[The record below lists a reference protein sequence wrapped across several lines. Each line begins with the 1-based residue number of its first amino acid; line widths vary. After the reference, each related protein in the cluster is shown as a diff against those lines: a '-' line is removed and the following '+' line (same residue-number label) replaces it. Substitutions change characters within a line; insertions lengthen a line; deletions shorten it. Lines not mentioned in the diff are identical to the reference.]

1 MNLQARI
8 KGFVTLGQQLSDPN
22 NSLLLTAKDEA
33 YRQNAWFLPEFI
45 DQAILQISEQFLKEE
60 ALVEWTSTYPSI
72 ADQPTEIK
80 VGIVMAGNIPLVGFH
95 DLLSTLIAG
104 HTAVVKRSSKDQVL
118 MDFII
123 ASLIAI
129 NPAFAAQIM
138 VQEQLKNC
146 DAYIATGGN
155 NAGNYFDYYF
165 GKFPHIIRKNKTSI
179 AILDGT
185 ETEAELASLA
195 DDCMLYYGLG
205 CRNVTQI
212 WVPEGYDFIP
222 FLSALKKYNYL
233 LDQHKYKHNYDY
245 QLALLM
251 MSKQMYMDS
260 GGVLMSENPSPF
272 AAISQ
277 IHYQYYKTGQLP
289 QLNLEEI
296 QCVVGKNALSFGSL
310 QQPKLAQYAD
320 GVDSLDFLTGLTKN
334 A

>member
-8 KGFVTLGQQLSDPN
+8 KGFVALGQQLSDTN
-22 NSLLLTAKDEA
+22 NALLIEAKSAA
-33 YRQNAWFLPEFI
+33 YQQNAWFLPEFI
-45 DQAILQISEQFLKEE
+45 DQAILQIREQFLQQTALEE
-60 ALVEWTSTYPSI
+60 WVDLYPSI
-72 ADQPTEIK
+72 ADQATQIK

-104 HTAVVKRSSKDQVL
+104 HIAIVKRSSKDQVL

-123 ASLIAI
+123 ASLIKI
-129 NPAFAAQIM
+129 NPAFEAQIL

-155 NAGNYFDYYF
+155 TAGNYFEYYF

-185 ETEAELASLA
+185 ETLAELAALA
-195 DDCMLYYGLG
+195 DDCMLYYGMG

-222 FLSALKKYNYL
+222 FLNALKKYNYL
-233 LDQHKYKHNYDY
+233 QDQHKYKHNYDY
-245 QLALLM
+245 QLALLVM
-251 MSKQMYMDS
+251 RKQLYMDS

-277 IHYQYYKTGQLP
+277 IHYQQYPMGTIP
-289 QLNLEEI
+289 TFNMDEI
-296 QCVVGKNALSFGSL
+296 QCIVGKNQLPFGSL
-310 QQPKLAQYAD
+310 QKPLLTQYAD
-320 GVDSLDFLTGLTKN
+320 GVDSLAFLSGLK
-334 A
+334 

>member
-8 KGFVTLGQQLSDPN
+8 KGFVTLGQQLSDTN
-22 NSLLLTAKDEA
+22 NTQLIEAKSAA
-33 YRQNAWFLPEFI
+33 YQQNAWFLPEFI
-45 DQAILQISEQFLKEE
+45 DQAIQQIREQFLQQK
-60 ALVEWTSTYPSI
+60 ALEEWTAAYPSLS
-72 ADQPTEIK
+72 DNPTHLK

-123 ASLIAI
+123 ASLIEI
-129 NPAFAAQIM
+129 NPAFETQIL

-155 NAGNYFDYYF
+155 TAGNYFEYYF

-185 ETEAELASLA
+185 ETLAELASLA
-195 DDCMLYYGLG
+195 DDCMLYYGMG

-222 FLSALKKYNYL
+222 FLNALKKYNYL
-233 LDQHKYKHNYDY
+233 QDQHKYKHNYDY
-245 QLALLM
+245 QLALM
-251 MSKQMYMDS
+251 MMGKKSYMDS

-277 IHYQYYKTGQLP
+277 IHYQQYPLGSIPTF
-289 QLNLEEI
+289 NLDEI
-296 QCVVGKNALSFGSL
+296 QCVVGKTQLPFGSL
-310 QQPKLAQYAD
+310 QKPLLDQYAD
-320 GVDSLDFLTGLTKN
+320 GVDSLAFLSSLK
-334 A
+334 

>member
-8 KGFVTLGQQLSDPN
+8 KGFVALGHQLSDPN
-22 NSLLLTAKDEA
+22 NTLLNEAKLEA

-45 DQAILQISEQFLKEE
+45 DQAILQINEQFLQQTALE
-60 ALVEWTSTYPSI
+60 AWTATYPSI
-72 ADQPTEIK
+72 SDKATNLK

-104 HTAVVKRSSKDQVL
+104 HTAIVKRSSKDQVL

-123 ASLIAI
+123 KSLINI
-129 NPAFAAQIM
+129 DPKFEAQIL

-155 NAGNYFDYYF
+155 TAGNYFEYYF

-179 AILDGT
+179 AILDGS
-185 ETEAELASLA
+185 ETLSELAALA
-195 DDCMLYYGLG
+195 DDCMLYYGMG

-222 FLSALKKYNYL
+222 FLNALKKYNYL

-251 MSKQMYMDS
+251 MGKKLYMDS

-277 IHYQYYKTGQLP
+277 IHYQQYKLGAMP
-289 QLNLEEI
+289 KLNMDEI
-296 QCVVGKNALSFGSL
+296 QCVVGKNQLPFGSL
-310 QQPKLAQYAD
+310 QKPLLAQYAD
-320 GVDSLDFLTGLTKN
+320 GVDSLAFLSGL
-334 A
+334 

>member
-8 KGFVTLGQQLSDPN
+8 KGFVTLGQQLSDTN
-22 NSLLLTAKDEA
+22 NALLIEAKSAA
-33 YRQNAWFLPEFI
+33 YQQNAWFLPTFI
-45 DQAILQISEQFLKEE
+45 DQAIEQIREQFLQQT
-60 ALVEWTSTYPSI
+60 ALEEWTAAYPTI
-72 ADQPTEIK
+72 TDQDTHIK

-123 ASLIAI
+123 ASLIKI
-129 NPAFAAQIM
+129 NPAFEAQIL

-155 NAGNYFDYYF
+155 TAGNYFEYYF

-185 ETEAELASLA
+185 ETLAELAALA
-195 DDCMLYYGLG
+195 DDCMLYYGMG

-222 FLSALKKYNYL
+222 FLNALKKYNYL
-233 LDQHKYKHNYDY
+233 QDQHKYKHNYDY

-251 MSKQMYMDS
+251 MRKQLYMDS

-277 IHYQYYKTGQLP
+277 IH
-289 QLNLEEI
+289 
-296 QCVVGKNALSFGSL
+296 
-310 QQPKLAQYAD
+310 
-320 GVDSLDFLTGLTKN
+320 
-334 A
+334 

>member
-8 KGFVTLGQQLSDPN
+8 KGFVTLGQQLSDPK
-22 NSLLLTAKDEA
+22 NSQLLTAKDEA

-45 DQAILQISEQFLKEE
+45 DQAIQQISQQFLQEHT
-60 ALVEWTSTYPSI
+60 LLDWTSNYPSI
-72 ADQPTEIK
+72 ADEPTQLK

-104 HTAVVKRSSKDQVL
+104 HIAVVKRSSKDQIL

-123 ASLIAI
+123 ESLIQI
-129 NPAFAAQIM
+129 NPDFKTQIL

-155 NAGNYFDYYF
+155 NAGNYFEYYF
-165 GKFPHIIRKNKTSI
+165 GKFPNIIRKNKTSI
-179 AILDGT
+179 AILDGH
-185 ETEAELASLA
+185 ETEAELALLA
-195 DDCMLYYGLG
+195 DDCMLYFGMG

-222 FLSALKKYNYL
+222 FLNALKKYNYL

-251 MSKQMYMDS
+251 MSKQLYMDS

-277 IHYQYYKTGQLP
+277 IHYQHYQLENIP
-289 QLNLEEI
+289 QFNLEEI
-296 QCVVGKNALSFGSL
+296 QAVVGKNHLPFGSL
-310 QQPKLAQYAD
+310 QKPVLAQYAD
-320 GVDSLDFLTGLTKN
+320 GVDSLAFLTGLR
-334 A
+334 

>member
-8 KGFVTLGQQLSDPN
+8 KGFVALGQQLSDPN
-22 NSLLLTAKDEA
+22 NTLLIEAKSEA

-45 DQAILQISEQFLKEE
+45 DQAILQIREQFLDQSALE
-60 ALVEWTSTYPSI
+60 AWTAAYPSI
-72 ADQPTEIK
+72 SNEATHLK

-104 HTAVVKRSSKDQVL
+104 HIAIVKRSSKDQVL
-118 MDFII
+118 MDFMI
-123 ASLIAI
+123 ASLIEI
-129 NPAFAAQIM
+129 NPAFATQIS

-155 NAGNYFDYYF
+155 TAGNYFEYYF

-179 AILDGT
+179 AILDGA
-185 ETEAELASLA
+185 ETLSELAALA
-195 DDCMLYYGLG
+195 DDCMLYYGMG

-222 FLSALKKYNYL
+222 FLTALKKYNYL
-233 LDQHKYKHNYDY
+233 LDQHKYEHNYDY

-251 MSKQMYMDS
+251 MGKKLYMDS

-277 IHYQYYKTGQLP
+277 IHYQHYQLGTI
-289 QLNLEEI
+289 LEFNLEEI
-296 QCVVGKNALSFGSL
+296 QCVVGRNQLPFGSL
-310 QQPKLAQYAD
+310 QKPQLAQYAD
-320 GVDSLDFLTGLTKN
+320 GVDSLVFLSSLK
-334 A
+334 

>member
-8 KGFVTLGQQLSDPN
+8 KGFVALGQQLSDPN
-22 NSLLLTAKDEA
+22 NTLLNEAKSEA
-33 YRQNAWFLPEFI
+33 YIQNAWFLPEFI
-45 DQAILQISEQFLKEE
+45 DQAIEQIKEQFLQETALE
-60 ALVEWTSTYPSI
+60 AWTATYPSI
-72 ADQPTEIK
+72 SNEATNLK

-95 DLLSTLIAG
+95 DLLSTLVAG
-104 HTAVVKRSSKDQVL
+104 HTAIVKRSSKDQVL
-118 MDFII
+118 MDFMI
-123 ASLIAI
+123 ASLIKI
-129 NPAFAAQIM
+129 EPAFEAQII

-155 NAGNYFDYYF
+155 TAGNYFEYYF

-179 AILDGT
+179 AVLDGT
-185 ETEAELASLA
+185 ETLAELTALA
-195 DDCMLYYGLG
+195 DDCMLYFGMG

-222 FLSALKKYNYL
+222 FLTALKKYNYL

-251 MSKQMYMDS
+251 MGKKMYMDS

-277 IHYQYYKTGQLP
+277 IHYQQYPLGTVP
-289 QLNLEEI
+289 SFNLDDI
-296 QCVVGKNALSFGSL
+296 QCVVGKNYLPFGSL
-310 QQPKLAQYAD
+310 QKPLLTQYAD
-320 GVDSLDFLTGLTKN
+320 GVDSLAFLSGL
-334 A
+334 

>member
-8 KGFVTLGQQLSDPN
+8 KGFVALGQQLSDPN
-22 NSLLLTAKDEA
+22 NTLLNEAKLEA

-45 DQAILQISEQFLKEE
+45 DQAILQIREQFLDQSALE
-60 ALVEWTSTYPSI
+60 AWTASYPSI
-72 ADQPTEIK
+72 SNEATNLK

-104 HTAVVKRSSKDQVL
+104 HTAIVKRSSKDQVL

-123 ASLIAI
+123 KSLIDI
-129 NPAFAAQIM
+129 DPKFEAQIS

-155 NAGNYFDYYF
+155 TAGNYFEYYF

-179 AILDGT
+179 AILDGS
-185 ETEAELASLA
+185 ETLSELAALA
-195 DDCMLYYGLG
+195 DDCMLYYGMG

-222 FLSALKKYNYL
+222 FLNALKKYNYL

-251 MSKQMYMDS
+251 MGKKLYMDS

-277 IHYQYYKTGQLP
+277 IHYQQYKLGAMPT
-289 QLNLEEI
+289 LNMDEI
-296 QCVVGKNALSFGSL
+296 QCVVGKNQLPFGSL
-310 QQPKLAQYAD
+310 QKPLLAQYAD
-320 GVDSLDFLTGLTKN
+320 GVDSLAFLSGL
-334 A
+334 

>member
-8 KGFVTLGQQLSDPN
+8 KGFVTLGQQLSDTN
-22 NSLLLTAKDEA
+22 NALLIEAKSAA
-33 YRQNAWFLPEFI
+33 YQQNAWFLPTFI
-45 DQAILQISEQFLKEE
+45 DQAIEQIREQFLQQT
-60 ALVEWTSTYPSI
+60 ALEEWTAAYPTI
-72 ADQPTEIK
+72 TDQDTHIK

-123 ASLIAI
+123 ASLIKI
-129 NPAFAAQIM
+129 NPAFEAQIL

-155 NAGNYFDYYF
+155 TAGNYFEYYF

-185 ETEAELASLA
+185 ETLAELAALA
-195 DDCMLYYGLG
+195 DDCMLYYGMG

-222 FLSALKKYNYL
+222 FLNALKKYNYL
-233 LDQHKYKHNYDY
+233 QDQHKYKHNYDY

-251 MSKQMYMDS
+251 MRKQLYMDS

-277 IHYQYYKTGQLP
+277 IHYQQYPLGTSP
-289 QLNLEEI
+289 TFNMDEI
-296 QCVVGKNALSFGSL
+296 QCVVGKNHLPFGSL
-310 QQPKLAQYAD
+310 QKPLLAQYAD
-320 GVDSLDFLTGLTKN
+320 GVDSLAFLSGLK
-334 A
+334 

>member
-8 KGFVTLGQQLSDPN
+8 KGFVALGQQLSDPN
-22 NSLLLTAKDEA
+22 NTLLTEAKSEA

-45 DQAILQISEQFLKEE
+45 DQAILQIKEQFLDQSALE
-60 ALVEWTSTYPSI
+60 AWTASYPSI
-72 ADQPTEIK
+72 SNEATNLK

-104 HTAVVKRSSKDQVL
+104 HTAIVKRSSKDQVL

-123 ASLIAI
+123 KSLIHI
-129 NPAFAAQIM
+129 DPKFEAQIL

-155 NAGNYFDYYF
+155 TAGNYFEYYF

-179 AILDGT
+179 AILDGS
-185 ETEAELASLA
+185 ETLSELAALA
-195 DDCMLYYGLG
+195 DDCMLYYGMG

-222 FLSALKKYNYL
+222 FLNALKKYNYL

-251 MSKQMYMDS
+251 MGKKLYMDS

-277 IHYQYYKTGQLP
+277 IHYQQYKLGTMP
-289 QLNLEEI
+289 TLNMDEI
-296 QCVVGKNALSFGSL
+296 QCVVGKNQLPLGSL
-310 QQPKLAQYAD
+310 QKPLLAQYAD
-320 GVDSLDFLTGLTKN
+320 GVDSLAFLSGL
-334 A
+334 

>member
-1 MNLQARI
+1 
-8 KGFVTLGQQLSDPN
+8 V
-22 NSLLLTAKDEA
+22 
-33 YRQNAWFLPEFI
+33 
-45 DQAILQISEQFLKEE
+45 
-60 ALVEWTSTYPSI
+60 
-72 ADQPTEIK
+72 
-80 VGIVMAGNIPLVGFH
+80 
-95 DLLSTLIAG
+95 LI
-104 HTAVVKRSSKDQVL
+104 
-118 MDFII
+118 DFII
-123 ASLIAI
+123 ASLIKI
-129 NPAFAAQIM
+129 NPAFEAQII

-155 NAGNYFDYYF
+155 TAGNYFEYYF

-179 AILDGT
+179 AILDGS
-185 ETEAELASLA
+185 ETLSELDALA

-251 MSKQMYMDS
+251 MGKKLYMDS

-277 IHYQYYKTGQLP
+277 IHYQHYQLGALP
-289 QLNLEEI
+289 TFNLDDI
-296 QCVVGKNALSFGSL
+296 QCVVGKNQLPFGSL
-310 QQPKLAQYAD
+310 QKPLLAQYAD
-320 GVDSLDFLTGLTKN
+320 GVDSLAFLSGLK
-334 A
+334 

>member
-8 KGFVTLGQQLSDPN
+8 KGFVALGQQLSDPN
-22 NSLLLTAKDEA
+22 NTLLNEAKSEA

-45 DQAILQISEQFLKEE
+45 DQAILQIREQFLDQS
-60 ALVEWTSTYPSI
+60 ALEVWTAGYPSI
-72 ADQPTEIK
+72 SNEATNLK

-104 HTAVVKRSSKDQVL
+104 HTAIVKRSSKDQVL

-123 ASLIAI
+123 KSLIHI
-129 NPAFAAQIM
+129 DPKFEAQIL

-155 NAGNYFDYYF
+155 TAGNYFEYYF

-179 AILDGT
+179 AILDGS
-185 ETEAELASLA
+185 ETLSELAALA
-195 DDCMLYYGLG
+195 DDCMLYYGMG

-222 FLSALKKYNYL
+222 FLNALKKYNYL

-251 MSKQMYMDS
+251 MGKKLYMDS

-277 IHYQYYKTGQLP
+277 IHYQQYKLGAMP
-289 QLNLEEI
+289 KLNMDEI
-296 QCVVGKNALSFGSL
+296 QCVVGKNQLPFGSL
-310 QQPKLAQYAD
+310 QKPLLAQYAD
-320 GVDSLDFLTGLTKN
+320 GVDSLAFLSGL
-334 A
+334 

>member
-8 KGFVTLGQQLSDPN
+8 KGFVALGHQLSDPN
-22 NSLLLTAKDEA
+22 NTLLNEAKLEA

-45 DQAILQISEQFLKEE
+45 DQAILQINEQFLQQTALE
-60 ALVEWTSTYPSI
+60 AWTATYPSI
-72 ADQPTEIK
+72 SNEATNLK

-104 HTAVVKRSSKDQVL
+104 HTAIVKRSSKDQVL

-123 ASLIAI
+123 KSLIHI
-129 NPAFAAQIM
+129 DPKFEAQIL

-155 NAGNYFDYYF
+155 TAGNYFEYYF
-165 GKFPHIIRKNKTSI
+165 GKFPHIIRKNMTSI
-179 AILDGT
+179 AILDGS
-185 ETEAELASLA
+185 ETLSELAALA
-195 DDCMLYYGLG
+195 DDCMLYYGMG

-222 FLSALKKYNYL
+222 FLNALKKYNYL

-251 MSKQMYMDS
+251 MGKKLYMDS

-277 IHYQYYKTGQLP
+277 IHYQQYKLGAMP
-289 QLNLEEI
+289 KLNMDEI
-296 QCVVGKNALSFGSL
+296 QCVVGKNQLPFGSL
-310 QQPKLAQYAD
+310 QKPLLSQYAD
-320 GVDSLDFLTGLTKN
+320 GVDSLAFLSGL
-334 A
+334 

>member
-8 KGFVTLGQQLSDPN
+8 KGFVALGQALSDPN
-22 NSLLLTAKDEA
+22 NTLLNEAKLEA

-45 DQAILQISEQFLKEE
+45 DQAILQIREQFLQQS
-60 ALVEWTSTYPSI
+60 ALETWTAAYPSI
-72 ADQPTEIK
+72 PNEATHLK

-95 DLLSTLIAG
+95 DLLSTLIVG

-123 ASLIAI
+123 ASLIKI
-129 NPAFAAQIM
+129 DPSFEAQIS

-155 NAGNYFDYYF
+155 TAGNYFEYYF

-179 AILDGT
+179 AILDGS
-185 ETEAELASLA
+185 ETLSELAALA
-195 DDCMLYYGLG
+195 DDCMLYYGMG

-222 FLSALKKYNYL
+222 FLNALKKYNYL

-251 MSKQMYMDS
+251 MGKKLYMDS

-277 IHYQYYKTGQLP
+277 IHYQQYQLDALP
-289 QLNLEEI
+289 TFNLDEI
-296 QCVVGKNALSFGSL
+296 QCVVGKNQLPFGSL
-310 QQPKLAQYAD
+310 QKPLLAQYAD
-320 GVDSLDFLTGLTKN
+320 GVDSLAFLSSLK
-334 A
+334 

>member
-8 KGFVTLGQQLSDPN
+8 KGFVALGHQLSDPN
-22 NSLLLTAKDEA
+22 NTLLNEAKLEA

-45 DQAILQISEQFLKEE
+45 DQAILQIREQFLDQS
-60 ALVEWTSTYPSI
+60 ALEVWTAGYPSI
-72 ADQPTEIK
+72 SNEATNLK

-104 HTAVVKRSSKDQVL
+104 HTAIVKRSSKDQVL

-123 ASLIAI
+123 KSLIHI
-129 NPAFAAQIM
+129 DPKFEAQIL

-155 NAGNYFDYYF
+155 TAGNYFEYYF

-179 AILDGT
+179 AILDGS
-185 ETEAELASLA
+185 ETLSELAALA
-195 DDCMLYYGLG
+195 DDCMLYYGMG

-222 FLSALKKYNYL
+222 FLNALKKYNYL

-251 MSKQMYMDS
+251 MGKKLYMDS

-277 IHYQYYKTGQLP
+277 IHYQQYKLGAMP
-289 QLNLEEI
+289 NLNMDEI
-296 QCVVGKNALSFGSL
+296 QCVVGKNQLPFGSL
-310 QQPKLAQYAD
+310 QKPLLAQYAD
-320 GVDSLDFLTGLTKN
+320 GVDSLAFLSGL
-334 A
+334 

>member
-8 KGFVTLGQQLSDPN
+8 KGFVALGQQLSDPN
-22 NSLLLTAKDEA
+22 NTLLNEAKLEA

-45 DQAILQISEQFLKEE
+45 DQAILQINEQFLQQKALE
-60 ALVEWTSTYPSI
+60 AWTASYPSI
-72 ADQPTEIK
+72 SNEATNLK

-104 HTAVVKRSSKDQVL
+104 HTAIVKRSSKDQVL

-123 ASLIAI
+123 KSLIDI
-129 NPAFAAQIM
+129 DPKFEAQIS

-155 NAGNYFDYYF
+155 TAGNYFEYYF

-179 AILDGT
+179 AILDGS
-185 ETEAELASLA
+185 ETLSELAALA
-195 DDCMLYYGLG
+195 DDCMLYYGMG

-222 FLSALKKYNYL
+222 FLNALKKYNYL

-251 MSKQMYMDS
+251 MGKKLYMDS

-277 IHYQYYKTGQLP
+277 IHYQQYKLGAMP
-289 QLNLEEI
+289 KLNMDEI
-296 QCVVGKNALSFGSL
+296 QCVVGKNQLPFGSL
-310 QQPKLAQYAD
+310 QKPLLAQYAD
-320 GVDSLDFLTGLTKN
+320 GVDSLAFLSGL
-334 A
+334 

>member
-8 KGFVTLGQQLSDPN
+8 KGFVALGQQLSDTN
-22 NSLLLTAKDEA
+22 NTLLIEAKSAA
-33 YRQNAWFLPEFI
+33 YQQNAWFLPEFI
-45 DQAILQISEQFLKEE
+45 DQAIQQIIEQFLQQT
-60 ALVEWTSTYPSI
+60 ALEEWTAAYPTI
-72 ADQPTEIK
+72 ADQATHLK

-104 HTAVVKRSSKDQVL
+104 HTAIVKRSSKDQVL

-123 ASLIAI
+123 ASLIKI
-129 NPAFAAQIM
+129 NPAFEAQIL

-155 NAGNYFDYYF
+155 TAGNYFEYYF

-185 ETEAELASLA
+185 ETLAELASLA
-195 DDCMLYYGLG
+195 DDCMLYYGMG

-222 FLSALKKYNYL
+222 FLNALKKYNYL
-233 LDQHKYKHNYDY
+233 QDQHKYKHNYDY

-251 MSKQMYMDS
+251 MRKQLYMDS
-260 GGVLMSENPSPF
+260 GGILMSENPSPF

-277 IHYQYYKTGQLP
+277 IHYQRYPLGSIPTF
-289 QLNLEEI
+289 NLDEI
-296 QCVVGKNALSFGSL
+296 QCIVGKNQLPFGSL
-310 QQPKLAQYAD
+310 QKPILAQYAD
-320 GVDSLDFLTGLTKN
+320 GVDSLAFLSGLK
-334 A
+334 

>member
-8 KGFVTLGQQLSDPN
+8 KGFVTLGQQLSDTN
-22 NSLLLTAKDEA
+22 NALLIEAKSAA
-33 YRQNAWFLPEFI
+33 YQQNAWFLPEFI
-45 DQAILQISEQFLKEE
+45 DQAIEQIREQFLQQT
-60 ALVEWTSTYPSI
+60 ALEEWTAAYPSI
-72 ADQPTEIK
+72 ADQATHLK

-123 ASLIAI
+123 ASLIKI
-129 NPAFAAQIM
+129 NPAFEAQIL

-155 NAGNYFDYYF
+155 TAGNYFEYYF

-185 ETEAELASLA
+185 ETLAELAALA
-195 DDCMLYYGLG
+195 DDCMLYYGMG

-222 FLSALKKYNYL
+222 FLNALKKYNYL
-233 LDQHKYKHNYDY
+233 QDQHKYKHNYDY

-251 MSKQMYMDS
+251 MRKQLYMDS

-277 IHYQYYKTGQLP
+277 IHYQQYPLGTSP
-289 QLNLEEI
+289 TFNMDEI
-296 QCVVGKNALSFGSL
+296 QCVVGKNQLPFGSL
-310 QQPKLAQYAD
+310 QKPLLAQYAD
-320 GVDSLDFLTGLTKN
+320 GVDSLAFLSSLK
-334 A
+334 

>member
-8 KGFVTLGQQLSDPN
+8 KGFVALGHQLSDPN
-22 NSLLLTAKDEA
+22 NTLLNEAKLEA

-45 DQAILQISEQFLKEE
+45 DQAILQINEQFLQQTALE
-60 ALVEWTSTYPSI
+60 AWTAKYPSI
-72 ADQPTEIK
+72 SDKATNLK

-104 HTAVVKRSSKDQVL
+104 HTAIVKRSSKDQVL

-123 ASLIAI
+123 KSLIHI
-129 NPAFAAQIM
+129 DPKFEAQIL

-155 NAGNYFDYYF
+155 TAGNYFEYYF

-179 AILDGT
+179 AILDGS
-185 ETEAELASLA
+185 ETLSELAALA
-195 DDCMLYYGLG
+195 DDCMLYYGMG

-222 FLSALKKYNYL
+222 FLNALKKYNYL

-251 MSKQMYMDS
+251 MGKKLYMDS

-277 IHYQYYKTGQLP
+277 IHYQQYKLGAMP
-289 QLNLEEI
+289 KLNMDEI
-296 QCVVGKNALSFGSL
+296 QCVVGKNQLPFGSL
-310 QQPKLAQYAD
+310 QKPLLSQYAD
-320 GVDSLDFLTGLTKN
+320 GVDSLAFLSGL
-334 A
+334 

>member
-8 KGFVTLGQQLSDPN
+8 KGFVTLGQQLSDTN
-22 NSLLLTAKDEA
+22 NALLIEAKSAA
-33 YRQNAWFLPEFI
+33 YQQNAWFLPEFI
-45 DQAILQISEQFLKEE
+45 DQAIEQIREQFLQQT
-60 ALVEWTSTYPSI
+60 ALEEWTAAYPSI
-72 ADQPTEIK
+72 ADQSTHLK

-123 ASLIAI
+123 ASLIKI
-129 NPAFAAQIM
+129 NPAFEAQIL

-155 NAGNYFDYYF
+155 TAGNYFEYYF

-185 ETEAELASLA
+185 ETLAELDDLA
-195 DDCMLYYGLG
+195 DDCMLYYGMG
-205 CRNVTQI
+205 CRNVTQV

-222 FLSALKKYNYL
+222 FLNALKKYNYL
-233 LDQHKYKHNYDY
+233 QDQHKYKHNYDY

-251 MSKQMYMDS
+251 MRKQLYMDS

-277 IHYQYYKTGQLP
+277 IHYQQYPLGTSP
-289 QLNLEEI
+289 TFNMDEI
-296 QCVVGKNALSFGSL
+296 QCVVGKNQLPFGSL
-310 QQPKLAQYAD
+310 QKPLLAQYAD
-320 GVDSLDFLTGLTKN
+320 GVDSLAFLSSLK
-334 A
+334 

>member
-8 KGFVTLGQQLSDPN
+8 KGFVTLGQQLLDPKN
-22 NSLLLTAKDEA
+22 TLLIEAKLAA
-33 YRQNAWFLPEFI
+33 YQQNAWFLPEFI
-45 DQAILQISEQFLKEE
+45 DEAIKQISNQFLQETTLE
-60 ALVEWTSTYPSI
+60 EWTALYPSI
-72 ADQPTEIK
+72 SDQATHIK

-123 ASLIAI
+123 TTLIKI
-129 NPAFAAQIM
+129 NPAFEAQII

-155 NAGNYFDYYF
+155 TAGNYFEYYF

-179 AILDGT
+179 AVLDGT
-185 ETEAELASLA
+185 ETLAELAALA
-195 DDCMLYYGLG
+195 DDCMLYYGMG

-222 FLSALKKYNYL
+222 FLTALKKYNYL
-233 LDQHKYKHNYDY
+233 QDQHKYKHNYDY
-245 QLALLM
+245 QLALM
-251 MSKQMYMDS
+251 MMGKKLYMDS

-277 IHYQYYKTGQLP
+277 IHYQQYQLGSVP
-289 QLNLEEI
+289 TFNLDEI
-296 QCVVGKNALSFGSL
+296 QCVVGKKQLPFGSL
-310 QQPKLAQYAD
+310 QKPLLAQYAD
-320 GVDSLDFLTGLTKN
+320 GVDSLAFLSGLK
-334 A
+334 